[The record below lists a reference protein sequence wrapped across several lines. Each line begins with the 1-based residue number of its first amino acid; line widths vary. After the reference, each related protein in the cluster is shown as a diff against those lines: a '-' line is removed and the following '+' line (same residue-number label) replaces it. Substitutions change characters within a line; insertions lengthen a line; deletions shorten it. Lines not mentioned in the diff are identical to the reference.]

1 MFNLDKFISESVT
14 FRPESMFKADIE
26 ANAEALTREIKSQK
40 VCVIGGA
47 GSISMR
53 IVTVLGFTRTLVK
66 T

>member
-1 MFNLDKFISESVT
+1 M
-14 FRPESMFKADIE
+14 RPFGSKRAELERKADIE
-26 ANAEALTREIKSQK
+26 ANAEALTREIKGQK